1 MTQIKIFTETTY
13 QGSGAGPGAF
23 KIEQLTQEVNDYL
36 AENEGKIILKDI
48 KYKILSP
55 NPNNIKIKDWVI
67 MLVYDTV

>member
-13 QGSGAGPGAF
+13 QSSGAGPGAF
-23 KIEQLTQEVNDYL
+23 KIEQLTQEINDYL
-36 AENEGKIILKDI
+36 ADNDGKIILKDI

-55 NPNNIKIKDWVI
+55 NPHNLSIKEWVI